1 MSLQV
6 RHIANRLR
14 NDFSGLI
21 DMSDYMHQSEFER
34 DRAFLSRALTAL
46 TLQDLAGVDAA
57 DAAAGVIDGH
67 DDHGIDGVLVDP
79 TLPQLWIVQAKW
91 SDNGRA
97 SLDQAAAL
105 KLHRGIGKLLDGE
118 YYDFNSR
125 FQTLIEGVDNAIN
138 TAGIQIK
145 IVVALLGSAQISP
158 QVKDD
163 LHRTVQ
169 ELNDPIPLAELVIRG
184 IEHFYR
190 IVVSG
195 VAEAKVDLEARLESW
210 GHHSEPYLAYYGTM
224 PVIVADWYA
233 THGERL
239 FAQNIRRSLGLTE
252 VNRKIRTTLNEQ
264 SGHFWY
270 FNNGITVLA
279 DTVDKRPGRST
290 RTAGDF
296 HLTGASIVN
305 GAQTVKSVHDAVRQ
319 DPESAESGRVWV
331 RLISLK
337 DCPPD
342 FAQLVTEATN
352 TQNQVEARDF
362 VSLDKNQARIRDDFM
377 LSLQRSYVVKR
388 GEPDPEPDAGC
399 SVVEA
404 ARALAC
410 AHPDPSYAAR
420 AKQDSSVLWE
430 TGTRGT
436 YEILFGHPPSAYR
449 IWRIVQLVRGVRER
463 LQVEKDD
470 RDGRAAQVA
479 AQGDLLIAHLL
490 FRQTRLEPLDDAQYD
505 WESQLDGALSQVG
518 TILDWL
524 THRVDAAYAGAF
536 IPPTFRDPQRCTA
549 LAELVLG
556 DLSSG
561 RPVPELPSEYSAT
574 SASTRGRRTN
584 AVIVLVDSGRI
595 DDGTR
600 LEFRPGTGTERGAI
614 QPWLAVDPRRGEAT
628 WVNNRGAPLLWAAD
642 GRRYSPSGLAKHML
656 RQVGLNA
663 KAVQGPSRW
672 FVHGEGSLVE
682 LADQV
687 REGDRS

>member
-1 MSLQV
+1 
-6 RHIANRLR
+6 
-14 NDFSGLI
+14 
-21 DMSDYMHQSEFER
+21 MHQSEFER

-105 KLHRGIGKLLDGE
+105 KLHRGIGKLLDG
-118 YYDFNSR
+118 
-125 FQTLIEGVDNAIN
+125 
-138 TAGIQIK
+138 
-145 IVVALLGSAQISP
+145 
-158 QVKDD
+158 
-163 LHRTVQ
+163 
-169 ELNDPIPLAELVIRG
+169 
-184 IEHFYR
+184 
-190 IVVSG
+190 
-195 VAEAKVDLEARLESW
+195 
-210 GHHSEPYLAYYGTM
+210 
-224 PVIVADWYA
+224 
-233 THGERL
+233 
-239 FAQNIRRSLGLTE
+239 
-252 VNRKIRTTLNEQ
+252 
-264 SGHFWY
+264 
-270 FNNGITVLA
+270 
-279 DTVDKRPGRST
+279 
-290 RTAGDF
+290 
-296 HLTGASIVN
+296 
-305 GAQTVKSVHDAVRQ
+305 
-319 DPESAESGRVWV
+319 
-331 RLISLK
+331 
-337 DCPPD
+337 
-342 FAQLVTEATN
+342 
-352 TQNQVEARDF
+352 
-362 VSLDKNQARIRDDFM
+362 DDFM

-524 THRVDAAYAGAF
+524 THHVDAAYAGAF

-574 SASTRGRRTN
+574 SISTRGRRTN

-628 WVNNRGAPLLWAAD
+628 WVNNRGAPLLWTAD